1 MKPIKPPDLKKP
13 LPTIL
18 VIEDE
23 RDVAAT
29 LKRVIESCGDY
40 DTHIQIGA
48 EGIEDVLARLR
59 PELVFTDLMMPGLN
73 GFEVIQRAKEL
84 DADLPVVVVS
94 AYATLENAV
103 AAVKAGA
110 FDFLPKPFSPES
122 VELIL
127 AKVKRD
133 RELRDRAAEAN
144 RRMQTHDPDL
154 RALLGE
160 SLSMKQLREWIVKV
174 RGVRANVLIEGE
186 SGTGKELVA
195 RAIHADNG
203 PFVAV
208 NAATVPDN
216 LAESEL
222 FGYCKGAFTGAQRD
236 RAGLLAEA
244 NGGTLFLDEI
254 NAMSPALQAKLLRVL
269 EERRM
274 RPLGGNSEMELD
286 FRLISASNR
295 DLEAMVEHGEFRRD
309 LYHRVK
315 VLHGRIP
322 PLAGTARRH
331 PLAGGTFS
339 SALRPRPRQPGAASF
354 PRCHC
359 GAGGGGLAG
368 QRART
373 RKHPGTGG
381 HPVSAGCQRTA
392 GRSADGAQ
400 NP

>member
-1 MKPIKPPDLKKP
+1 
-13 LPTIL
+13 
-18 VIEDE
+18 
-23 RDVAAT
+23 
-29 LKRVIESCGDY
+29 
-40 DTHIQIGA
+40 
-48 EGIEDVLARLR
+48 VLARLR

-286 FRLISASNR
+286 FRLISASNC
-295 DLEAMVEHGEFRRD
+295 DLEAMVERGEFRRD